1 MPTRPDDV
9 VFHFPPDFLSAVVD
23 AVPLLTRGRNEVIT
37 FFQGCGVSRDF
48 LTGISEKITA
58 DPKYSKY
65 HATREILIHLNEI
78 GDRGLAARRQVV
90 QRVSQWE
97 DFSTC
102 YPDNQMKARGAVAT
116 VAQLVNQKDSFTRM
130 NIERERAQE
139 QHRREREAE
148 LAELQRQRDELTSVK
163 DDLLRLY
170 SEQNP
175 QRRGKALEGVLN
187 RLFAAS
193 GINVR
198 EAFEVRGEED
208 GGGVIEQI
216 DGAVELR
223 SQLYLVEMKWWK
235 EPLGRADVAPH
246 LVSVY
251 GRNAGGI
258 FISASKYHDS
268 AIAEFKTALAQ
279 RTVVMVELEEIV
291 IALSMDHSIEDL
303 LNDKVRAATLSRQPL
318 VYPLGKPS

>member
-1 MPTRPDDV
+1 MSTSANDV
-9 VFHFPPDFLSAVVD
+9 IFHFRPDFLSALVD
-23 AVPLLTRGRNEVIT
+23 AVPLLTRGRNEVVT

-48 LTGISEKITA
+48 LKSISAKIVA

-65 HATREILIHLNEI
+65 HSTREILTHLNEI

-139 QHRREREAE
+139 QHRAEREAE
-148 LAELQRQRDELTSVK
+148 LTALQRRRAELAAVK
-163 DDLLRLY
+163 DNLFKLY
-170 SEQNP
+170 SEQDP
-175 QRRGKALEGVLN
+175 HRRGKALESVLN
-187 RLFAAS
+187 RLFTAS
-193 GINVR
+193 GITVQ
-198 EAFEVRGEED
+198 EAFEVRGEEE
-208 GGGVIEQI
+208 GRGVLEQI
-216 DGAVELR
+216 DGAIELR

-235 EPLGRADVAPH
+235 ERLGRADVSPH

-251 GRNAGGI
+251 GRNAGGV
-258 FISASKYHDS
+258 FISASGYHDS

-291 IALSMDHSIEDL
+291 VALSTDYPIVDL
-303 LNDKVRAATLSRQPL
+303 LNGKVQAATLNRQPL